1 MHRSLGARLRSGP
14 SRPAGSVRL
23 VDIVE
28 VEGTDGILSFDGRVL
43 EFFLS
48 GDRSGAWRIHAAHVI
63 ETEIEQRKGMV
74 LFKAYTTKRH
84 YHGAV
89 VPDERLVE
97 LEHLRAGVDARR
109 R

>member
-1 MHRSLGARLRSGP
+1 
-14 SRPAGSVRL
+14 

-28 VEGTDGILSFDGRVL
+28 VEGPDGILSFDGRVL
-43 EFFLS
+43 EYFQAGERT
-48 GDRSGAWRIHAAHVI
+48 GDWRVHAVHVI

-84 YHGAV
+84 FHGAL
-89 VPDERLVE
+89 VPDEHLVD

>member
-1 MHRSLGARLRSGP
+1 M
-14 SRPAGSVRL
+14 
-23 VDIVE
+23 DIVE

-43 EFFLS
+43 EFFQA
-48 GDRSGAWRIHAAHVI
+48 GDRVGAWRVHTVHVI

-74 LFKAYTTKRH
+74 HFKAYTTKRH
-84 YHGAV
+84 YHGAL

-97 LEHLRAGVDARR
+97 LEHLRAGIDARR